1 MQNSDDV
8 DPRRIRELT
17 DSMMHAPRLVPIA
30 KRFELDDTILVIS
43 HAEIWKW
50 RIVLRGTRASR
61 EAPTPLTVPVVPEGN
76 QGDSS
81 GLTLEHYDART
92 GRHEAHRWLTE
103 WSVHDGIGTE
113 YGLASAG
120 GGGTGG
126 EWWSDLHVQFEPA
139 PPAGA
144 SRLTFRG
151 PELVAC
157 TIELA
162 DDPTI

>member
-1 MQNSDDV
+1 V

-61 EAPTPLTVPVVPEGN
+61 GAPMPLTVPVVPDVNEGA
-76 QGDSS
+76 S
-81 GLTLEHYDART
+81 GVLWVEHYDPRT

-103 WSVHDGIGTE
+103 WSVHDDIGTD
-113 YGLASAG
+113 YRLVSGG

-126 EWWSDLHVQFEPA
+126 EWWSDLHVQFEPS

-157 TIELA
+157 TIELT